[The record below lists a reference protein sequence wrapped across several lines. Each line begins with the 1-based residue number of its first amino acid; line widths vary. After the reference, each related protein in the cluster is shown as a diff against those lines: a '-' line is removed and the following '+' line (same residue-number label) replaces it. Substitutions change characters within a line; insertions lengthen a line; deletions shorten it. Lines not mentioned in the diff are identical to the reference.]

1 MSNASNFVEFLNSS
15 HSPFHAVAEVEKQ
28 LNEAGFIKLRENA
41 TWNLEN
47 NRFYY
52 VVRNQSS
59 LIAFKIPE
67 MISVKSVNIV
77 ASHSDSPSL
86 RIKPVAAV
94 KDAHYGKLGVE
105 VYGGAIL
112 STWLDRPLG
121 IAGRVTVKENGVL
134 VNRLVDFEDESVII
148 PNVAIHQNREVNDG
162 YKWNEQI
169 DMVPMVDDKDNEK
182 YLEDMICAKL
192 SCDRDNIMGHE
203 LYLYNQE
210 PAKVWGNRS
219 QFVSGQR
226 IDNLESV
233 FTSAQ
238 AFLNSYSNNSINII
252 SIFDNEEVGSL
263 TKQGMASSFLAD
275 TIERI
280 FACFYY
286 SRNDVKAVLANSFLL
301 SADNG
306 HAVHP
311 NHPELYDGANAAY
324 LNHGVIIKTS
334 SAMRY
339 INDSTTWGVVKQ
351 LADRAGV
358 PYQLFANKSGA
369 KGGGTQTAIGSIC
382 LPVMAADIGLPQ
394 LAMHSC
400 YETAGARDVDYMI
413 SLMSEFFNSTVTVDD
428 DKVIISK

>member
-1 MSNASNFVEFLNSS
+1 MSNASNFVEFLNNS
-15 HSPFHAVAEVEKQ
+15 HSPFHAVAEVERK
-28 LNEAGFIKLRENA
+28 LNDAGFIKLRENA

-67 MISVKSVNIV
+67 MINVKSVNIV
-77 ASHSDSPSL
+77 ASHSDSPAL
-86 RIKPVAAV
+86 RIKPIPAI

-112 STWLDRPLG
+112 ATWLDRPLS

-134 VNRLVDFEDESVII
+134 VNRLVDFAEESVII
-148 PNVAIHQNREVNDG
+148 PNVAIHQNREINNG

-169 DMVPMVDDKDNEK
+169 DLVPMVDDRDNEK
-182 YLEDMICAKL
+182 YLENLICEKL
-192 SCDRDNIMGHE
+192 GCDRDNIMGHE

-210 PAKVWGNRS
+210 KARLWGS
-219 QFVSGQR
+219 SEQFVSGQR

-233 FTSAQ
+233 FTSTE
-238 AFLNSYSNNSINII
+238 AFLNSYSNNSINVIG
-252 SIFDNEEVGSL
+252 IFDNEEVGSM
-263 TKQGMASSFLAD
+263 TRQGMASSFLAD

-311 NHPELYDGANAAY
+311 NHPELYDGVNAVY
-324 LNHGVIIKTS
+324 LNQGVVIKTAARMS
-334 SAMRY
+334 Y
-339 INDSTTWGVVKQ
+339 INDSTSWGVVKQ
-351 LADRAGV
+351 LADRSGV
-358 PYQLFANKSGA
+358 PYQMFANKSGSR
-369 KGGGTQTAIGSIC
+369 GGGTQTAISSVT
-382 LPVMAADIGLPQ
+382 LPIMASDIGLPQ

-400 YETAGARDVDYMI
+400 YETAGAKDVSYMI
-413 SLMSEFFNSTVTVDD
+413 DLMSEFFNSTITVDE

>member
-1 MSNASNFVEFLNSS
+1 MSNASNFVEFLNNS
-15 HSPFHAVAEVEKQ
+15 HSPFHAVAEVERK
-28 LNEAGFIKLRENA
+28 LNDAGFIKLRENA

-67 MISVKSVNIV
+67 MINVKSVNIV
-77 ASHSDSPSL
+77 ASHSDSPAL
-86 RIKPVAAV
+86 RIKPIPAI

-112 STWLDRPLG
+112 ATWLDRPLS

-134 VNRLVDFEDESVII
+134 VNRLVDFAEESVII
-148 PNVAIHQNREVNDG
+148 PNVAIHQNREINNG

-169 DMVPMVDDKDNEK
+169 DLVPMVDDRDNEK
-182 YLEDMICAKL
+182 YLENLICEKL
-192 SCDRDNIMGHE
+192 GCDRDNIMGHE

-210 PAKVWGNRS
+210 KARLWGS
-219 QFVSGQR
+219 SEQFVSGQR

-233 FTSAQ
+233 FTSTE
-238 AFLNSYSNNSINII
+238 AFLNSYSNNSINVIG
-252 SIFDNEEVGSL
+252 IFDNEEVGSM
-263 TKQGMASSFLAD
+263 TRQGMASSFLAD

-311 NHPELYDGANAAY
+311 NHPELYDGVNAVY
-324 LNHGVIIKTS
+324 LNQGVVIKTAARMS
-334 SAMRY
+334 Y
-339 INDSTTWGVVKQ
+339 INDSTSWGVVKQ

-358 PYQLFANKSGA
+358 PYQMFANKSGSR
-369 KGGGTQTAIGSIC
+369 GGGTQTAISSVT
-382 LPVMAADIGLPQ
+382 LPIMASDIGLPQ

-400 YETAGARDVDYMI
+400 YETAGAKDVSYMI
-413 SLMSEFFNSTVTVDD
+413 DLMSEFFNSTITVDE

>member
-1 MSNASNFVEFLNSS
+1 MSNASNFVEFLNNS
-15 HSPFHAVAEVEKQ
+15 HSPFHAVAQVEKQ
-28 LNEAGFIKLRENA
+28 LNEAGFIKLRENS

-169 DMVPMVDDKDNEK
+169 DMVPMVRDVRVSF
-182 YLEDMICAKL
+182 YPPFFPAAVAA
-192 SCDRDNIMGHE
+192 CD
-203 LYLYNQE
+203 
-210 PAKVWGNRS
+210 PAAVCS
-219 QFVSGQR
+219 
-226 IDNLESV
+226 
-233 FTSAQ
+233 SAR
-238 AFLNSYSNNSINII
+238 
-252 SIFDNEEVGSL
+252 
-263 TKQGMASSFLAD
+263 T
-275 TIERI
+275 R
-280 FACFYY
+280 
-286 SRNDVKAVLANSFLL
+286 NSFR
-301 SADNG
+301 
-306 HAVHP
+306 HA
-311 NHPELYDGANAAY
+311 A
-324 LNHGVIIKTS
+324 
-334 SAMRY
+334 
-339 INDSTTWGVVKQ
+339 
-351 LADRAGV
+351 
-358 PYQLFANKSGA
+358 
-369 KGGGTQTAIGSIC
+369 
-382 LPVMAADIGLPQ
+382 
-394 LAMHSC
+394 
-400 YETAGARDVDYMI
+400 
-413 SLMSEFFNSTVTVDD
+413 
-428 DKVIISK
+428 

>member
-15 HSPFHAVAEVEKQ
+15 HSPFHAVAEVEKK
-28 LNEAGFIKLRENA
+28 LNDAGFIKLRENA

-67 MISVKSVNIV
+67 MINVKSVNIV
-77 ASHSDSPSL
+77 ASHSDSPAL
-86 RIKPVAAV
+86 RIKPIPAIR
-94 KDAHYGKLGVE
+94 DGHYGKLGVE

-112 STWLDRPLG
+112 STWLDRPLS

-134 VNRLVDFEDESVII
+134 VNRLVDFDDETVII
-148 PNVAIHQNREVNDG
+148 PNVAIHQNREINSG
-162 YKWNEQI
+162 YKWNEQVDI
-169 DMVPMVDDKDNEK
+169 VPMVDDKDNEK
-182 YLEDMICAKL
+182 YLENLICEKL
-192 SCDRDNIMGHE
+192 GCDRDNIMGHE

-210 PAKVWGNRS
+210 KAKLWGNQK
-219 QFVSGQR
+219 QFISGQR

-233 FTSAQ
+233 FTSTE
-238 AFLNSYSNNSINII
+238 AFLNSYSNNSINVIG
-252 SIFDNEEVGSL
+252 IFDNEEVGSM
-263 TKQGMASSFLAD
+263 TRQGMASSFLAD
-275 TIERI
+275 IIERV

-311 NHPELYDGANAAY
+311 NHPELYDGVNAVY
-324 LNHGVIIKTS
+324 LNQGVVIKTAARMS
-334 SAMRY
+334 Y
-339 INDSTTWGVVKQ
+339 INDSASWGIVKQ

-358 PYQLFANKSGA
+358 PYQMFANKSGSR
-369 KGGGTQTAIGSIC
+369 GGGTQTAISSVT
-382 LPVMAADIGLPQ
+382 LPIMASDIGLAQ

-400 YETAGARDVDYMI
+400 YETAGAKDVDFMI
-413 SLMSEFFNSTVTVDD
+413 DLMSELFNSTVTVDEERI
-428 DKVIISK
+428 IISK